1 MAEKKAESQVAST
14 DLDRSFADKPLA
26 STAPGGVAQPKDNV
40 PSANLISG
48 FAQNQPMSATAAAI
62 RAGAAAPA
70 PPPAIRPPS
79 ETAPPA
85 SALANGLA
93 LQPVTNSVP
102 SLSLA
107 QHFVRNIPRSK
118 AFAGQTAQGPDQRLL
133 VSFQVEQNG
142 SELRVK
148 DEDGSVYLGY
158 LQPAETAA
166 VLRDVVKA
174 VPATG
179 GRASNFKLADP
190 AAQPQS
196 AAGVP
201 QTYFFRVAGTNQTL
215 KLPVLFSGSISNAP
229 GYGLSP
235 TQLSGARISGR
246 VRVGTQREFEVLAS
260 PR

>member
-1 MAEKKAESQVAST
+1 MAEKKAESGAAST
-14 DLDRSFADKPLA
+14 DLERSFADKSLA
-26 STAPGGVAQPKDNV
+26 STARTGVAQSKDNSPNRV
-40 PSANLISG
+40 AG
-48 FAQNQPMSATAAAI
+48 FAQNQSMPATVASAS
-62 RAGAAAPA
+62 AGAAASA
-70 PPPAIRPPS
+70 PLPSVSPPS
-79 ETAPPA
+79 ETAPAA
-85 SALANGLA
+85 SALASSLGL
-93 LQPVTNSVP
+93 QTVTNSVS

-107 QHFVRNIPRSK
+107 QHFVRNIPKSK
-118 AFAGQTAQGPDQRLL
+118 TFGGQTAQNPDQHLL

-142 SELRVK
+142 PELRVK

-158 LQPAETAA
+158 LQPAQTAT
-166 VLRDVVKA
+166 VVRDVMKA
-174 VPATG
+174 VPATA
-179 GRASNFKLADP
+179 GRASNFKLADS

-196 AAGVP
+196 ATALP

-246 VRVGTQREFEVLAS
+246 VRVGTQREFEVQAS